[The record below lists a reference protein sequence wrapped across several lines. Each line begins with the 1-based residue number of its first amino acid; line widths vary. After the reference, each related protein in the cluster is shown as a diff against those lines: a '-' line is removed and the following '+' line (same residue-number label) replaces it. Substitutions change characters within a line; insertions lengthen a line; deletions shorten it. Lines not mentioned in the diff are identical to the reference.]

1 MKILKVAALML
12 CVLALWTSVASA
24 QSDRGSLT
32 GTVTDPGGAVV
43 PGARVAVTNIGTGE
57 VRETTT
63 SDVGIYS
70 FPQLQ
75 AAPYRL
81 GVEAAGLKTATI
93 NEIRIGVQVARTADM
108 QLEAGAITEMVTV
121 SAEANDNRS
130 RCARTVGAANPDA
143 ALG

>member
-1 MKILKVAALML
+1 M
-12 CVLALWTSVASA
+12 
-24 QSDRGSLT
+24 
-32 GTVTDPGGAVV
+32 
-43 PGARVAVTNIGTGE
+43 
-57 VRETTT
+57 RETTT
-63 SDVGIYS
+63 FDVGVYS

-93 NEIRIGVQVARTADM
+93 NEIRIGVQVARTADV